1 MRYFVINASNGYCG
15 CDDSWVAKTEDDNWE
30 PSEGDYILDNYV
42 YAEGA
47 AGLDPYDGEE
57 YDSYDDYVE
66 DIYDNTVW
74 EEITEEEF
82 NQLLNEEGLEERQW

>member
-15 CDDSWVAKTEDDNWE
+15 FEDKWVVKTEDDSWE
-30 PSEGDYILDNYV
+30 PSEGGYILDTYV
-42 YAEGA
+42 YAEGGG
-47 AGLDPYDGEE
+47 GLDPYDGEE